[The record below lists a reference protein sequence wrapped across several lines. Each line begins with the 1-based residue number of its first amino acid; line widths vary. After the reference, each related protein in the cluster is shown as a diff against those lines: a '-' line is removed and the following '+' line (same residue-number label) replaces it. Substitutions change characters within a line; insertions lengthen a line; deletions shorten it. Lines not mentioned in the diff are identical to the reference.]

1 MNDRFFSLLLFVRVG
16 RTGSF
21 SVAGRELGISQP
33 TASRVVASLEK
44 KVGVALLTRTTRAVT
59 LTEAGVDYL
68 ARAEAILAALDE
80 ADHAAR
86 GTGELRGI
94 LRIATSSAFAVR
106 GILPRLSRFTD
117 QHPGL
122 RVEFMLNDQR
132 QDLVG
137 DAVDVA
143 LRVGTLT
150 DSTAVARRI
159 GVMQR
164 VLAASPSYLARAG
177 IPAVPANLPDHTLI
191 VGPAGFSVEGWAFKM
206 NGKATS
212 IRVEGRFI
220 LNGTEGATAAAV
232 AGLGIVSSGHL
243 GCLAELQSGALV
255 RVLPDWEM
263 GSADIN
269 VVLPAG
275 RAAKPS
281 ARAFADFMAAE
292 FLKLPENWETLDAIA
307 EGAAAPKERRRR
319 VAAKE

>member
-33 TASRVVASLEK
+33 TASRIVASLEK

-122 RVEFMLNDQR
+122 RLEFMLNDQR

-143 LRVGTLT
+143 LRVGTLA

-191 VGPAGFSVEGWAFKM
+191 VGPAGFSAEGWAFKM

-292 FLKLPENWETLDAIA
+292 FRKLSESWETLDAIA